1 MKKNF
6 KKDKKPSFENI
17 QHTEVV
23 KESKSLNSISTEGG
37 FFIFYLD

>member
-1 MKKNF
+1 MY

-17 QHTEVV
+17 QPTEVA
-23 KESKSLNSISTEGG
+23 KESNSLNIISAEGG